1 MDQGVRGLLLG
12 GQASA
17 IVIKATDLVE
27 DARRI
32 HGLWPVTCAALG
44 RALMAGSMMGTALKD
59 EEGRL
64 TLAFK
69 GDGPAG
75 SLVVAAWHDGTVKG
89 YLDQPQV
96 DLPLRDDGK
105 LDVGGAVGREGRVT
119 VIRRQGYG
127 EPYVGQTEL
136 QNGEI
141 AEDLAYY
148 YAASEQQ
155 PTLLALG
162 VLIAPDGS
170 VRSAGGAMIQPLP
183 GCGEEALAELEGL
196 APCLAGIA
204 ERMEPF
210 PDAEAAFQALF
221 AGLDPAP
228 LSTWQPRFQ
237 CDCSRQRMEQ
247 ALVSLGEV
255 ELHSLAQEGR
265 AELVC
270 HFCNAAYTFDARQLW
285 ELYRSAGGKA

>member
-1 MDQGVRGLLLG
+1 M
-12 GQASA
+12 
-17 IVIKATDLVE
+17 
-27 DARRI
+27 
-32 HGLWPVTCAALG
+32 
-44 RALMAGSMMGTALKD
+44 
-59 EEGRL
+59 
-64 TLAFK
+64 
-69 GDGPAG
+69 
-75 SLVVAAWHDGTVKG
+75 
-89 YLDQPQV
+89 
-96 DLPLRDDGK
+96 
-105 LDVGGAVGREGRVT
+105 
-119 VIRRQGYG
+119 
-127 EPYVGQTEL
+127 
-136 QNGEI
+136 
-141 AEDLAYY
+141 
-148 YAASEQQ
+148 
-155 PTLLALG
+155 
-162 VLIAPDGS
+162 LIAPDGS